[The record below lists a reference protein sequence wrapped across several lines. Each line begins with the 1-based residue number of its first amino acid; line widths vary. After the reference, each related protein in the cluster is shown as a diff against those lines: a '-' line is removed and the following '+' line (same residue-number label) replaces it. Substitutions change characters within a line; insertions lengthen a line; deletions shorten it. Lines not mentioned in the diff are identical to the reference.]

1 MLMKC
6 NILVPQCFYFT
17 SNPKIIVERKNVV
30 SALMTF
36 FALNVEVMQ
45 IHSFTK
51 KKQFRTRTFTVLLFE
66 IKPNIF
72 QIVNRRNKTKGK
84 LIF

>member
-36 FALNVEVMQ
+36 FALKVEVMQ
-45 IHSFTK
+45 IHSFTHK
-51 KKQFRTRTFTVLLFE
+51 KME
-66 IKPNIF
+66 
-72 QIVNRRNKTKGK
+72 
-84 LIF
+84 